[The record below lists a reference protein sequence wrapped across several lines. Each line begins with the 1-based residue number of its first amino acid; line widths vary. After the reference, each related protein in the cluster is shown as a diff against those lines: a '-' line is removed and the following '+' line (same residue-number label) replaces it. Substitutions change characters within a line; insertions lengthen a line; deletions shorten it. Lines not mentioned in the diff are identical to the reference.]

1 MGGGGGCLEFC
12 SLLIDEIVRFIKF
25 VYNTLNAC
33 LVMKILAIGQYDGF
47 CNPSSK
53 CSALK
58 DHRMNWHCQKTQ
70 INKQNKYP
78 LVKR

>member
-1 MGGGGGCLEFC
+1 MGEVYLEFC

-33 LVMKILAIGQYDGF
+33 LVIKVLAIGQYNGF
-47 CNPSSK
+47 CNPSK

-58 DHRMNWHCQKTQ
+58 ERELALPKNTNKTS
-70 INKQNKYP
+70 IP
-78 LVKR
+78 L